1 MISFNQALPII
12 YDSKKRILLKKD
24 HDNFKPI
31 SLFGLTLR
39 GQEKV
44 LSSSFQYVLYRKVVT
59 TA

>member
-1 MISFNQALPII
+1 MTL
-12 YDSKKRILLKKD
+12 KKRIWLKKD

-44 LSSSFQYVLYRKVVT
+44 LSSSFQYVFYRKVVT
-59 TA
+59 PA